1 MTSDSD
7 EGMTHGGGEE
17 GVEDGERGGGAL
29 WGGGPIQDKGKGKVE
44 VDMQDPHVSVCGE
57 GELKIAIGN

>member
-29 WGGGPIQDKGKGKVE
+29 WGGY
-44 VDMQDPHVSVCGE
+44 SR
-57 GELKIAIGN
+57 